1 MNLALA
7 LANKK
12 MFSSLY
18 GMRENIKKVLVLC
31 TDGEESFRNPYEPST
46 DDELRKLEEK
56 GLEKVAFWGHF

>member
-18 GMRENIKKVLVLC
+18 GMRENTKKVLVLY
-31 TDGEESFRNPYEPST
+31 TDGGESFRNPYEPST
-46 DDELRKLEEK
+46 DDEIRKLEEK
-56 GLEKVAFWGHF
+56 GLEKVAFLEHY

>member
-18 GMRENIKKVLVLC
+18 GMRENIKKVLVLY

-56 GLEKVAFWGHF
+56 GLEKVAFGGHF